1 MSKVKIEK
9 EIEVPVVHANV
20 PKVLTHLEELEAL
33 HAQLIKFAIF
43 DRSNLEVLIAKAR
56 AAL

>member
-9 EIEVPVVHANV
+9 EIEVPVVHASV

-33 HAQLIKFAIF
+33 HAKLIELAIF